1 MPLYYVYSK
10 GHLVDHPLDLSG
22 FESMWDDFVSFYI
35 GCSFTF
41 EMTMIENGIDL
52 ANTRMKKN
60 VSMFSSNI
68 ALESVGPF
76 NGRLTVS
83 MRMIAKSQLEKA
95 FMISSQYPL
104 HHGAPIHIGDPSCI
118 GINDIMKPDLGDPP
132 VEVRDE
138 DIPVFWGCGVTE
150 TDAIAN
156 ASKST
161 EIFKFSF

>member
-1 MPLYYVYSK
+1 
-10 GHLVDHPLDLSG
+10 
-22 FESMWDDFVSFYI
+22 MWDDFVSFYL

-41 EMTMIENGIDL
+41 EIAMVENGIDL
-52 ANTRMKKN
+52 AHVRMKKV

-104 HHGAPIHIGDPSCI
+104 HHGAPIHIGDPSRI
-118 GINDIMKPDLGDPP
+118 GINDVMKPDEGDPP
-132 VEVRDE
+132 VEVCDE
-138 DIPVFWGCGVTE
+138 DIPVFWGCGVTQE
-150 TDAIAN
+150 KAITN
-156 ASKST
+156 AS
-161 EIFKFSF
+161 